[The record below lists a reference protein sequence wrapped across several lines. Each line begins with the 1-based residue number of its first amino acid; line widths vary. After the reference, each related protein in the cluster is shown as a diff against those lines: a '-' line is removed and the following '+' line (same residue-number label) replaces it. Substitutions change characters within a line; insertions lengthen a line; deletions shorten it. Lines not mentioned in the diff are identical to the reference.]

1 MATQSNTFG
10 NEKRDQ
16 NAYPLNEQA
25 YPLRPGTPEFE
36 FWSAQTGIKDPEEL
50 KKHILE
56 VQSGAYSLFAY
67 GCIRYFLFLSF
78 RIPHMHGYDQVLK
91 LAKERENAILLDV
104 GCCFGTDT
112 RVVANDGWP
121 AHNIVA
127 SDIQAKFWD
136 LGHKLFRSTDE
147 SFPAKFIPGNI
158 LDPAHLDVYPISYTT
173 PDTPAAP
180 TLSSLTSLNPLR
192 GRVSVIHAGALL
204 HLFTEEEQIR
214 IARAFA
220 GLLSP
225 QPGSMILATQMGAPE
240 KGIRVVGRG
249 VNTTLSQFCQSA
261 ESVKEMWDGQVFEK
275 GTVKVHAELIKPAE
289 DLPGHEGTLFL
300 SWTVTRL

>member
-1 MATQSNTFG
+1 MAGLLTTLLRQTFKPVRLHYLQS
-10 NEKRDQ
+10 
-16 NAYPLNEQA
+16 YSILNGS
-25 YPLRPGTPEFE
+25 GTTE
-36 FWSAQTGIKDPEEL
+36 
-50 KKHILE
+50 
-56 VQSGAYSLFAY
+56 
-67 GCIRYFLFLSF
+67 
-78 RIPHMHGYDQVLK
+78 
-91 LAKERENAILLDV
+91 
-104 GCCFGTDT
+104 
-112 RVVANDGWP
+112 
-121 AHNIVA
+121 
-127 SDIQAKFWD
+127 FWD
-136 LGHKLFRSTDE
+136 LGHKLFRSTNE

-158 LDPAHLDVYPISYTT
+158 LDPAHLDVHPISYTT
-173 PDTPAAP
+173 PDTPAP

-225 QPGSMILATQMGAPE
+225 QPGSMILATQTGALE

-249 VNTTLSQFCQSA
+249 VNTTMSQFCQSP
-261 ESVKEMWDGQVFEK
+261 ESVTELWDGQVFEK

-289 DLPGHEGTLFL
+289 DMPGHEGNLFL